1 MHPLGKHV
9 GEHGSR
15 GHMSPPVLP
24 KEANL
29 CTGLA
34 LILATFTMTCEL
46 KAHEYGKD
54 ANSAGVYS
62 GSVLHGNLHTR
73 VSGYSVTRDEGCESG
88 PYRTRGTT
96 IVCRVN
102 HGDPQHSFTRIPRQ
116 EFNPLALVRVSK
128 FPRRS
133 RSCEDMR
140 VSLIRTNPRP
150 AQSPESSII
159 HRGKE
164 TIPYFVRPPSI
175 NPLAA
180 RDQPV
185 RTVQLSRGS
194 SPSLTPDAN

>member
-1 MHPLGKHV
+1 MDCSSRLKTV
-9 GEHGSR
+9 GEERVIHLIILPCRWENTWEARVERS
-15 GHMSPPVLP
+15 HVSPVLP

-96 IVCRVN
+96 IAYRVN
-102 HGDPQHSFTRIPRQ
+102 HDPQHSFARIPRQ
-116 EFNPLALVRVSK
+116 EFNPLVLVRVPK
-128 FPRRS
+128 FPALLKI
-133 RSCEDMR
+133 
-140 VSLIRTNPRP
+140 V
-150 AQSPESSII
+150 
-159 HRGKE
+159 
-164 TIPYFVRPPSI
+164 
-175 NPLAA
+175 
-180 RDQPV
+180 
-185 RTVQLSRGS
+185 
-194 SPSLTPDAN
+194 